1 MFCREREGLA
11 GENTRLRHRWVST
24 SFSSFLEEPR
34 QSSSSFFEKPPHP
47 PSLRSLGI
55 LALSSHHLFLQLI
68 LFYDQGGFPWAL
80 LSSLCCLIL
89 FFLIC
94 FLRLILFKGQ
104 LIICKPG
111 WLSSR
116 SLAILVSFTNP
127 LAAGSEAGN
136 LSRPA
141 WLRPSRPSGA
151 KALWPTPPSITG

>member
-1 MFCREREGLA
+1 MHTCCNTKICFAESARVWQGRTQDCDIGESRHFSHHSHCSCMSILVLIFIGESRHLSPRSLRSLA
-11 GENTRLRHRWVST
+11 SR
-24 SFSSFLEEPR
+24 
-34 QSSSSFFEKPPHP
+34 HP

-68 LFYDQGGFPWAL
+68 LFYDQGGFPWGAL

-111 WLSSR
+111 WLSLR
-116 SLAILVSFTNP
+116 SHPVV
-127 LAAGSEAGN
+127 
-136 LSRPA
+136 LS
-141 WLRPSRPSGA
+141 SV
-151 KALWPTPPSITG
+151 PPFLSCFSMVF